1 MFQNTKD
8 KKNTTDHLEQAGTEL
23 KQAKSELKQAK
34 DSALS
39 VAKSELRD
47 ASDKA
52 EDKVRDLR
60 EAALE
65 AGEKVQ
71 HFLHDRRDDLDYAK
85 DKAERTIRANP
96 LASAA
101 VAFVG
106 GLIISRLLRR

>member
-8 KKNTTDHLEQAGTEL
+8 KKNVAEHLEGAGAEL

-34 DSALS
+34 DSAIN
-39 VAKSELRD
+39 VAKSEFRD
-47 ASDKA
+47 ASATA

-60 EAALE
+60 VAARE
-65 AGEKVQ
+65 AGEKMQ
-71 HFLHDRRDDLDYAK
+71 HFLHDRRDDLDHAK

-101 VAFVG
+101 AAFVG
-106 GLIISRLLRR
+106 GLIISRLFRR

>member
-8 KKNTTDHLEQAGTEL
+8 KKNTADHLEQAGTEL
-23 KQAKSELKQAK
+23 KKAK
-34 DSALS
+34 DSALN

-47 ASDKA
+47 ASDTA

-60 EAALE
+60 IAARE

-71 HFLHDRRDDLDYAK
+71 HFLHDRRDDLGQAK